1 MNKNLN
7 LGNFVLDLDNNLYGI
22 IIESLNSDE
31 DYKIFN
37 TNYEILNLNRFKRVE
52 IDNSELFDVY
62 SSLIFEYTCNL
73 NLYYSVDINDIKV
86 LRKLN
91 KIRKKIKSIY
101 FKNYLHFNKKMKV

>member
-7 LGNFVLDLDNNLYGI
+7 LGSFVLDLDNNLYGI

-52 IDNSELFDVY
+52 INNFLLFDVY